1 MSREQEEKNTGPAGE
16 PGIGAVRPRRVAA
29 PMDGAWASS
38 GSRISLLRRCG
49 RARQVGVVGQVRNLA
64 DGRVEIEVA
73 GAPEK
78 VRQLEEWVRRG
89 GPPGAV
95 VAEVRVE
102 PLDGDTGQ
110 EWERFEID
118 R

>member
-1 MSREQEEKNTGPAGE
+1 MSREQEEKKAEPDRGPDME
-16 PGIGAVRPRRVAA
+16 PRPHRVAA
-29 PMDGAWASS
+29 RWTV
-38 GSRISLLRRCG
+38 RG
-49 RARQVGVVGQVRNLA
+49 RVQGVGFRYSTMRTARQVGVVGRVRNLA

-102 PLDGDTGQ
+102 PLDGETGQ